1 MAKKDINF
9 RTYVKRDLNKTTVDW
24 GTVAN
29 KLSTDL
35 LKIRKERE
43 EERAELRARNEDDI
57 QTVNTQEDYTNR
69 SLQDLALNMSGE
81 SANFL
86 RVQNELFENGQITQ
100 TELAQ
105 GRQRVLGDW
114 KQFGNVSKRW
124 ESDYASMKKR
134 VDDGEGSS
142 FEAWFSKQNAAFGN
156 LNDVQGFVNPAT
168 GRLSLIRRNEDGS
181 FPTDPSQFV
190 SMNVINN
197 RFSARVDN
205 VTHNGNLTKALN
217 TKVDS
222 LGELILTTIESNGEV
237 FSIEGQQQALQSE
250 AIQTFLD
257 ETAAQFTVNDNS
269 VFSILG
275 DINGKYSPTDNAAE
289 AEADPYKVLIEY
301 DNNGVP
307 VPVKEGTNWSD
318 QVDAAKEI
326 IRDKMI
332 LMLDRKESGK
342 PGDVYTKYQR
352 ENIKLKKRELDM
364 IENKDQENKDE
375 ELEDSTYRPANYSN
389 NAYGVYGGEGKDQV
403 SVYDYI
409 DGFSGNF
416 AFTTNADAK
425 KAIKNIITGTMD
437 PNILN
442 DLADG
447 KYGKDEKALDFQFIS
462 DGKDHFIVTLGNKT
476 FRYPPEGYSI
486 REYPYEDK
494 KTIINFLKD
503 NVINPQTQRFIDMQ
517 KKNRADTSTDPFG
530 NPI

>member
-57 QTVNTQEDYTNR
+57 QTVNTQEDYR